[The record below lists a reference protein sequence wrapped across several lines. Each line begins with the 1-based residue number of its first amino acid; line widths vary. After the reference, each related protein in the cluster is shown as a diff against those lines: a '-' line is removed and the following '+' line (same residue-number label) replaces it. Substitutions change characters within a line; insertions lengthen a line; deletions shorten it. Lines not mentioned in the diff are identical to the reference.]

1 MALKKHC
8 SSLSNRVQTLL
19 PHATNTYIPT
29 YYYCMCIYRIVV
41 KKKKSR
47 LPTLVICLRALVRN
61 CLSIFKDNKNVTWV
75 LFKGSNFQD

>member
-41 KKKKSR
+41 KKKQVTYISD
-47 LPTLVICLRALVRN
+47 
-61 CLSIFKDNKNVTWV
+61 LSKGFGQK
-75 LFKGSNFQD
+75 LFKHFQG